1 MRMDTDCV
9 PESKLRL
16 LAAKQA
22 SNQEVSC
29 QDKERGFIQKAGKLR
44 GWWAHAP
51 KNLLA

>member
-1 MRMDTDCV
+1 MDTDCV

-22 SNQEVSC
+22 SNREVSC
-29 QDKERGFIQKAGKLR
+29 QDKERGFVGKLAKQR

-51 KNLLA
+51 KNPVA